1 MLTVSPRVGDQS
13 QGDDGGMSVP
23 VQEETFRARKRTA
36 TLLAIRTAAIELGLT
51 RGYENVTVEMICDA
65 SMISQRT
72 FFNYFGSKEGVF
84 ITAGKIMPS
93 PEQVRGF
100 VEGTGSSVFG
110 DLFSLI
116 AETMVDG
123 DPGVALF
130 RARHQL
136 IQQTPEL
143 LNREKARIS
152 ETEETFVGYVM
163 ERYHFQG
170 RDLSS
175 TPDLEDE
182 ARMIVALVSGA
193 MRYAMQKWVAGNF
206 AATREELVRSVSAL
220 IQRVT
225 ANEHWP

>member
-1 MLTVSPRVGDQS
+1 
-13 QGDDGGMSVP
+13 MSVP
-23 VQEETFRARKRTA
+23 VQEETLRARKRTA
-36 TLLAIRTAAIELGLT
+36 TLLTIRTAAIELGLEK
-51 RGYENVTVEMICDA
+51 GYENVTVEMICEA
-65 SMISQRT
+65 SMVSQRT

-84 ITAGKIMPS
+84 VTAGKNMPS
-93 PEQVRGF
+93 PEQVHGF

-116 AETMVDG
+116 ADTMVDG
-123 DPGVALF
+123 DPNLKLF
-130 RARHQL
+130 RSRHQL
-136 IQQTPEL
+136 IAQTPEL

-152 ETEETFVGYVM
+152 ETEEAFVGYVM
-163 ERYHFQG
+163 ARYHFQG
-170 RDLSS
+170 RDVSS

-182 ARMIVALVSGA
+182 ARMVVALVSGA

-206 AATREELVRSVSAL
+206 TATRTELVRSVSAL

>member
-1 MLTVSPRVGDQS
+1 MG
-13 QGDDGGMSVP
+13 VP
-23 VQEETFRARKRTA
+23 VQEETLRARKRTA
-36 TLLAIRTAAIELGLT
+36 TLLAIRTAAIGLGL
-51 RGYENVTVEMICDA
+51 RKGYENVTVDMICEA
-65 SMISQRT
+65 SMVSART

-84 ITAGKIMPS
+84 ITTGKRMPS

-100 VEGTGSSVFG
+100 VEGTGTSVFG
-110 DLFSLI
+110 DLFNLI

-123 DPGVALF
+123 DPGLELF

-152 ETEETFVGYVM
+152 ETEEAFVGYVM

-170 RDLSS
+170 RDETG
-175 TPDLEDE
+175 TPDLQDE
-182 ARMIVALVSGA
+182 ARMVVALVSGA
-193 MRYAMQKWVAGNF
+193 MRYAMQKWVADNF
-206 AATREELVRSVSAL
+206 TATREELVRGVSVL